1 MQRSQ
6 EGECDSES
14 AHRRRGM
21 NCGEVEYQEA
31 LGDDEWGFIPRT
43 SLVQQELQAVVLRT
57 IGQSEWLLLS
67 P

>member
-1 MQRSQ
+1 
-6 EGECDSES
+6 
-14 AHRRRGM
+14 M
-21 NCGEVEYQEA
+21 NCGEVEYKEA

-57 IGQSEWLLLS
+57 IGQFEWQLRS